1 MRLNG
6 IKAKT
11 VKRYKVTTKSNHRL
25 PIAPNIVNRNFTADA
40 PDKLWVSDISHIA
53 ARESW
58 LYLAVIIDVF
68 SRHVVGR
75 AISERLKG

>member
-25 PIAPNIVNRNFTADA
+25 PIAPHIVNRNFTADA
-40 PDKLWVSDISHIA
+40 PDKLWVSDISYIA
-53 ARESW
+53 AKESW
-58 LYLAVIIDVF
+58 LCLAVIIDVF
-68 SRHVVGR
+68 SRHVVGW
-75 AISERLKG
+75 AMSERLKE